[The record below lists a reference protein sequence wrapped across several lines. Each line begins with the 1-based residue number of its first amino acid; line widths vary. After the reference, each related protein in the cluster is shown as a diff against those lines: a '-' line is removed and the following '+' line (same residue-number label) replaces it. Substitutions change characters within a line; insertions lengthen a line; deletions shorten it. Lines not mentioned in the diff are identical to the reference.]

1 LAVLSENLGTIEGG
15 TLMAKDT
22 NATKAVGLL
31 VEAANGDTVYRDLYL
46 RRARQL
52 LSATLDE
59 SAYRAIGSTEKEIE
73 DLMRLSRSAVLQRD
87 WDQAASLSAQA
98 ESVRQRKATMGQ
110 LAAIGKD
117 VYDADRVA
125 FDPFSPGKHLG
136 PQAEANQPGVHKRL
150 MDTLAS
156 LGKLDPSLAASYE
169 KRRSYFSSLEL
180 ASPTASQKKGEQRT
194 RTQVERLAVEAA
206 EKGDTATLQQL
217 AKELRDWKES
227 GTATVSTSASVVMSR
242 YECPVDL
249 AVPFAPDVI
258 ARARELGL
266 AEAQTAPFSE
276 IAAAREAIYTHVWQ
290 PSPANPD
297 MEREGVLRAQAL
309 VEVSIPKQI
318 LTEDVEVLA
327 GQFVQQIFINS
338 GGARYLPPLAA
349 ERTLI
354 EDFAEDEALADAPSK
369 LLAALGLPKRSGLAR
384 VEIEAALGRSGDQ
397 ILEERLGLLPLEFRL
412 VCIPYD
418 LYLRFGRDHGFG
430 KWSHW
435 THFDGYQVMAGN
447 RLRALVGG
455 DGRFGGLNDLV
466 SISPTDA
473 RDGVYARFA
482 VVRRARMAGRW
493 R

>member
-1 LAVLSENLGTIEGG
+1 MAQAKGKGT
-15 TLMAKDT
+15 D
-22 NATKAVGLL
+22 ATKVVGLL
-31 VEAANGDTVYRDLYL
+31 IEAANGDTVFRDLYL
-46 RRARQL
+46 RRARRL

-59 SAYRAIGSTEKEIE
+59 SAYRAIGSMDKEIE
-73 DLMRLSRSAVLQRD
+73 DLMRRSRSAVLQRD
-87 WDQAASLSAQA
+87 WDQAANLSAQA
-98 ESVRQRKATMGQ
+98 DALRQRKTAMGQ

-117 VYDADRVA
+117 VYDADTVA

-136 PQAEANQPGVHKRL
+136 PQSEANQPAVQKKL

-156 LGKLDPSLAASYE
+156 LGKLDTNFAASYE
-169 KRRSYFSSLEL
+169 KRRNYFSSLQL
-180 ASPTASQKKGEQRT
+180 AGATVSQKGAQRD
-194 RTQVERLAVEAA
+194 RGQVERLALEAA
-206 EKGDTATLQQL
+206 EKGDTATLQRL
-217 AKELRDWKES
+217 AKELKDWKES
-227 GTATVSTSASVVMSR
+227 GTAAASTSASVVMSR

-258 ARARELGL
+258 TRAKELGL
-266 AEAQTAPFSE
+266 AEAQTAPIAE

-297 MEREGVLRAQAL
+297 MEREGVLRAQAQA
-309 VEVSIPKQI
+309 EVSIPEQAV
-318 LTEDVEVLA
+318 TEDLKVLA

-338 GGARYLPPLAA
+338 GGARYLPPLSA

-354 EDFAEDEALADAPSK
+354 EDFAEEEAAADAPSK
-369 LLAALGLPKRSGLAR
+369 LLAALGLPKRSALSR
-384 VEIEAALGRSGDQ
+384 VGIEAALVRSGDQ
-397 ILEERLGLLPLEFRL
+397 ILEERLGLEPLEFRL

-418 LYLRFGRDHGFG
+418 LYIRFGRDRGFG
-430 KWSHW
+430 KWPHW

-466 SISPTDA
+466 SISPSDG

-482 VVRRARMAGRW
+482 VVRRARMVGRW

>member
-1 LAVLSENLGTIEGG
+1 LG
-15 TLMAKDT
+15 
-22 NATKAVGLL
+22 
-31 VEAANGDTVYRDLYL
+31 
-46 RRARQL
+46 
-52 LSATLDE
+52 ATLDE

-73 DLMRLSRSAVLQRD
+73 DLMRRSRSAVLQRD
-87 WDQAASLSAQA
+87 WDQAANLSAQA
-98 ESVRQRKATMGQ
+98 DSLRQRKAAMGQ

-117 VYDADRVA
+117 VYDADTVA

-136 PQAEANQPGVHKRL
+136 PQSEANQPAVRKQL

-156 LGKLDPSLAASYE
+156 LGKLDPSFAASYE
-169 KRRSYFSSLEL
+169 KRRNYFASLEL
-180 ASPTASQKKGEQRT
+180 AGAAASQKGSQRD
-194 RTQVERLAVEAA
+194 RGQMERLAVEAA
-206 EKGDTATLQQL
+206 EKGDTATLQRL

-227 GTATVSTSASVVMSR
+227 GTTTVSTSASVVMTR

-249 AVPFAPDVI
+249 AMPFAPDVI
-258 ARARELGL
+258 SRARELGL
-266 AEAQTAPFSE
+266 AEAHTVPIAE
-276 IAAAREAIYTHVWQ
+276 IAATREAIYTHVWQ
-290 PSPANPD
+290 PSPSNPD
-297 MEREGVLRAQAL
+297 MEREGVLRAQAQAEINL
-309 VEVSIPKQI
+309 PEQI
-318 LTEDVEVLA
+318 LTEDVKVLF

-338 GGARYLPPLAA
+338 GGARYLPPLSA

-354 EDFAEDEALADAPSK
+354 EDFAEEEAAADAPSQ
-369 LLAALGLPKRSGLAR
+369 LLAALGLPKRKALAR
-384 VEIEAALGRSGDQ
+384 VDIEAALVRSGDQ
-397 ILEERLGLLPLEFRL
+397 ILEERLGLDPMEFRL

-418 LYLRFGRDHGFG
+418 LYMRFGRDRGFG
-430 KWSHW
+430 KWPHW

-473 RDGVYARFA
+473 RDGVYARVA

>member
-1 LAVLSENLGTIEGG
+1 
-15 TLMAKDT
+15 MAKDT

-31 VEAANGDTVYRDLYL
+31 IEAANGDTVYRDLYL

-59 SAYRAIGSTEKEIE
+59 SAYRAIGSSEKEIE
-73 DLMRLSRSAVLQRD
+73 DLMRRSRSAVLQRD
-87 WDQAASLSAQA
+87 WSQAAELSARA
-98 ESVRQRKATMGQ
+98 DGLRQRKAAMGS
-110 LAAIGKD
+110 LASIGKD
-117 VYDADRVA
+117 VYDADTVA

-136 PQAEANQPGVHKRL
+136 PQSEANQPVARKQL
-150 MDTLAS
+150 MDNLAS
-156 LGKLDPSLAASYE
+156 LSKLDPSFAASYE
-169 KRRSYFSSLEL
+169 KRRNYFAGLEL
-180 ASPTASQKKGEQRT
+180 AGTAASQKSSQRD
-194 RTQVERLAVEAA
+194 RGQMERLAVEAA
-206 EKGDTATLQQL
+206 EKGDTATLQRL

-227 GTATVSTSASVVMSR
+227 GTATVSTSASVVMTR

-249 AVPFAPDVI
+249 TVPFAPDVI

-266 AEAQTAPFSE
+266 GEAQTAPFAE

-309 VEVSIPKQI
+309 AEANLPKQI

-338 GGARYLPPLAA
+338 GGARYLPPLSA

-354 EDFAEDEALADAPSK
+354 EDFAEDEAAADAPSK

-384 VEIEAALGRSGDQ
+384 VEIEAALVRSGDQ
-397 ILEERLGLLPLEFRL
+397 ILEERLGLAPLEFRV

-418 LYLRFGRDHGFG
+418 LYLRSGRDRGFG
-430 KWSHW
+430 KWPHW